1 MRVSGYDCCRYC
13 MSGCEVGML
22 KKNFLR
28 LSSCYY
34 HHHSHSLPTSITSTF
49 ALLDMGMEMEV
60 EGVMVYRIIWVGS
73 GLRFSILYRYHS
85 PTILTHD
92 HSSHTHLAT
101 ARLPRRLLRLI
112 WGLEV
117 EVERVMVC
125 GIMLV
130 GSRFR
135 FSILLRYHYQ

>member
-1 MRVSGYDCCRYC
+1 M
-13 MSGCEVGML
+13 
-22 KKNFLR
+22 
-28 LSSCYY
+28 
-34 HHHSHSLPTSITSTF
+34 
-49 ALLDMGMEMEV
+49 
-60 EGVMVYRIIWVGS
+60 YRIIWVGS
-73 GLRFSILYRYHS
+73 GLRFYFLYRYHF

-92 HSSHTHLAT
+92 HSSHTHLST
-101 ARLPRRLLRLI
+101 VRLLRRLLRLI

-135 FSILLRYHYQ
+135 FSILLRYHYQTIVSYFPSSITLSHSLHCLSGAVHVFLVVVSDN